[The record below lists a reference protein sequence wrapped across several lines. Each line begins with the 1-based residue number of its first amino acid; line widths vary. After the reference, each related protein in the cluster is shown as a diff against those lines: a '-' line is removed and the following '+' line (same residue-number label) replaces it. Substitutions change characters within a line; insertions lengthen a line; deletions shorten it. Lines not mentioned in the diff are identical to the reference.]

1 MKKFRFT
8 AKNAEGKNITG
19 VREAKDQSELHD
31 RLRETGLFLVSCREL
46 QSDFASKRIKEKY
59 LAEFCRELGTLLE
72 AGVPLVRA
80 LAILTEEE
88 NVKPRHR
95 MVYGRLLVSVRQGE
109 ALSDAMESQK
119 DAFPALLVNMIRTA
133 ERSGSMPQT
142 CLQLGKYYDREYRV
156 KSKLKSTL
164 AYPAVLGV
172 LIVAVVVF
180 LFTCVL
186 PQFQVLFQAME
197 SLPWYTR
204 FLMALSDFLRNYW
217 FQTFLA
223 LAVLGEAVHLLF
235 LLPRIRRERD
245 RWKLH
250 LPVLGR
256 LLRTIYTARF
266 ARTLSSLYTAGL
278 PMISAL
284 QIGSRIIGNAYLE
297 EQFVQV
303 IEKVRAGQPLSAA
316 LLTVDGFVKKFSSA
330 VMIGEET
337 GKLDEM
343 LESMAE
349 SLDYEAEQAID
360 RMMTLIEPAMIV
372 MMAVIVGFIMIAVI
386 TPIYGSYQ
394 SLGDVY

>member
-133 ERSGSMPQT
+133 ERSGSMAQT

-204 FLMALSDFLRNYW
+204 F
-217 FQTFLA
+217 
-223 LAVLGEAVHLLF
+223 
-235 LLPRIRRERD
+235 
-245 RWKLH
+245 
-250 LPVLGR
+250 
-256 LLRTIYTARF
+256 
-266 ARTLSSLYTAGL
+266 
-278 PMISAL
+278 
-284 QIGSRIIGNAYLE
+284 
-297 EQFVQV
+297 
-303 IEKVRAGQPLSAA
+303 
-316 LLTVDGFVKKFSSA
+316 
-330 VMIGEET
+330 
-337 GKLDEM
+337 
-343 LESMAE
+343 
-349 SLDYEAEQAID
+349 
-360 RMMTLIEPAMIV
+360 
-372 MMAVIVGFIMIAVI
+372 
-386 TPIYGSYQ
+386 
-394 SLGDVY
+394 